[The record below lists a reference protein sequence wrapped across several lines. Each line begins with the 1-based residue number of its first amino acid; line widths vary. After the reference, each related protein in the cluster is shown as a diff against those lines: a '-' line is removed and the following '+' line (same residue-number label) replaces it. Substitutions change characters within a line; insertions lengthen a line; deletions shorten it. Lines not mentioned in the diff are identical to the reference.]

1 MLPVFFIIP
10 IAIVL
15 FFVLVAVFQWLW
27 NITMPQVF
35 DLRTI
40 TYWQALRIL
49 IIAGI
54 LFGGSHFPELNL
66 KM

>member
-40 TYWQALRIL
+40 TCWQALR
-49 IIAGI
+49 I
-54 LFGGSHFPELNL
+54 LFGGSHFPEFNF